1 MYQYTIKIQMT
12 NIDLLSVQSGIKLLV
27 RKFLIIQKSNIKIKL
42 EIVGQKTSSFIHQKG
57 AIKSRKFLNGSY
69 LLCSIESEYLC
80 KTII

>member
-42 EIVGQKTSSFIHQKG
+42 EIVGAENFILHSSKG
-57 AIKSRKFLNGSY
+57 
-69 LLCSIESEYLC
+69 CD
-80 KTII
+80 